1 MNEEEC
7 EVYLIM
13 ADMMN
18 IVEKLRKK
26 GFDEKRIANIIFR
39 AAFGISYFYHYIEE
53 KESIS

>member
-1 MNEEEC
+1 
-7 EVYLIM
+7 M